1 MLEITDDYIA
11 LLSDGDL
18 RNLIGLLCEADLR
31 KRALPASVVT
41 WSGDQDAKDGGIDVR
56 VALPASAL
64 SRLSVIDVGPCQS
77 PSRAR
82 ASAGSFLDG
91 RTRIRDAHGAFSPRG
106 L

>member
-41 WSGDQDAKDGGIDVR
+41 WSGD
-56 VALPASAL
+56 
-64 SRLSVIDVGPCQS
+64 
-77 PSRAR
+77 
-82 ASAGSFLDG
+82 
-91 RTRIRDAHGAFSPRG
+91 
-106 L
+106 